1 MAGRRGRGQGR
12 PGGGGK
18 LWKASRDEGDG
29 SRGRL
34 CRVASIIRTMQGE
47 VLRGRPVTGESGVLS
62 YVQVGSDAS

>member
-18 LWKASRDEGDG
+18 LRKASRDEERGKQ
-29 SRGRL
+29 GRL

-47 VLRGRPVTGESGVLS
+47 VLRGRPVTGESKVLV
-62 YVQVGSDAS
+62 YAQIASDAL